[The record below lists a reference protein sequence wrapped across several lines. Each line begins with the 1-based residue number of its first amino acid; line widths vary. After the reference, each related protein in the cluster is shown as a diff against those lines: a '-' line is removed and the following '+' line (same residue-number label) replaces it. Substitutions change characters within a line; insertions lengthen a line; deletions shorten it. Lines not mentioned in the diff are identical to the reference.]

1 MPRAAGRRARA
12 GSGTAREVTLRARKI
27 RLLVVDVDGVL
38 TDGRV
43 AIDGT
48 GREVRTFSDAD
59 RTGIGLL
66 RRAGIDVVG
75 LASRRTVARAAYVRY
90 LGLAAVVIGGGRGH
104 DVVRA
109 RCRRGRIA
117 LDAVAY
123 VGHDVLEL
131 PLAAAVGL
139 AIAVADGS
147 DQLRRRAHWVTARR
161 GGGDVVREVAETVLR
176 AQGKW
181 ASTVGEVWRRWD

>member
-1 MPRAAGRRARA
+1 MARASGRRARA
-12 GSGTAREVTLRARKI
+12 ASGTARDVTLRARKI
-27 RLLVVDVDGVL
+27 LLLVVDVDGVL

-43 AIDGT
+43 AIDAS
-48 GREVRTFSDAD
+48 GREIRTFSDAD
-59 RTGIGLL
+59 RTGIVLL

-75 LASRRTVARAAYVRY
+75 LASRRTGARAGYARY
-90 LGLAAVVIGGGRGH
+90 LGLTTIVTGAGRGH

-109 RCRRGRIA
+109 RCRRRKLG
-117 LDAVAY
+117 LEHVAY

-131 PLAAAVGL
+131 PLGAAVGL

-147 DQLRRRAHWVTARR
+147 DHVRRQAHWVTAAP
-161 GGGDVVREVAETVLR
+161 GGHDVVREVAEAVLR